1 MKQKQND
8 KKKDAN
14 SKINENLSSE
24 VPELLNKL
32 RTTGITSI
40 FSMDKKAQMTMLTWA
55 HDSMKQY
62 NDILKNNPMKVKNV
76 TELPC
81 SKMDAKLAIKLLLI
95 ESAKKGLED
104 NMVADLRDKFVS
116 LGTFQ
121 SINQKDIKILMR
133 SDTSSFPESNKY
145 MDLIISEQKA
155 LLGEIS
161 SFIEDIRK
169 IKKDF

>member
-1 MKQKQND
+1 
-8 KKKDAN
+8 
-14 SKINENLSSE
+14 
-24 VPELLNKL
+24 
-32 RTTGITSI
+32 
-40 FSMDKKAQMTMLTWA
+40 MLTWA
-55 HDSMKQY
+55 HDSMNQY